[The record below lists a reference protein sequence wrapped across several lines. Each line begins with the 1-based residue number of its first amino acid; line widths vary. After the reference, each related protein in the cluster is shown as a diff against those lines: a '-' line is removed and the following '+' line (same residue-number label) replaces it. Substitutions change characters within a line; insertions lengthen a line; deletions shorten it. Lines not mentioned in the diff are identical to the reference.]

1 MAAYSKVKISEA
13 IDNAVATVGL
23 EGLKKEQREAI
34 ESFVEGQDVFVTLP
48 TGTQKTVGRSETLRT
63 CFAGKGI

>member
-23 EGLKKEQREAI
+23 EGLKKEQR
-34 ESFVEGQDVFVTLP
+34 GQDVFVTLP

>member
-48 TGTQKTVGRSETLRT
+48 TGTQKTVGRSDGDAQNLFRRQ
-63 CFAGKGI
+63 G